1 MTGRKLYCRY
11 TTDLGTVHPSQML
24 LSDYHK
30 QMGAGQVNATK
41 LLNAINGKGTQ
52 VKFPNLYVPLD
63 GNVTVTPGNYF
74 IDGEQLTYTVTI
86 DDTTVAT
93 ATAEGNKLVVKGTKA
108 GATTAKIATSNDE
121 TQTFRI
127 TVRKGAN
134 GNGWL

>member
-1 MTGRKLYCRY
+1 
-11 TTDLGTVHPSQML
+11 
-24 LSDYHK
+24 
-30 QMGAGQVNATK
+30 MGAGQVNATK
-41 LLNAINGKGTQ
+41 LLNAIRGKGTQ

-74 IDGEQLTYTVTI
+74 INGEQLTYTVTI

-108 GATTAKIATSNDE
+108 GATTAKIATSNGE